1 MSKTDLLFQMMEQPQ
16 RYTANEWQEILTDDE
31 CRELYTLMS
40 MTQSAMDAVRADE
53 EVTDEMIEEEW
64 VKFEAEHF
72 KNEKTEKNFNFLI
85 FQFFNSSKKIAAIFV
100 GILMLSAITYA
111 AIHLVRHTTN
121 MGDSQ
126 TPIKETRVSHSQQS
140 VLPADTAMTDTIP
153 MESKLYD
160 NVPLEQMLK
169 ELSTYYHIKVEY
181 RTEAARTIRLFYQWK
196 PDYSIE
202 KVVEMLNNFEWL
214 NLDLERDTLY
224 VSSNTEPQP

>member
-16 RYTANEWQEILTDDE
+16 QYTADEWQEILTDDE

-40 MTQSAMDAVRADE
+40 MTKSAMDIARADE
-53 EVTDEMIEEEW
+53 EVTDEMIDEEW
-64 VKFEAEHF
+64 QQLTSEQSHSQFSI
-72 KNEKTEKNFNFLI
+72 LI
-85 FQFFNSSKKIAAIFV
+85 FQFRKIAAIFV

-111 AIHLVRHTTN
+111 AIHIVRHAAN
-121 MGDSQ
+121 VGDSQ
-126 TPIKETRVSHSQQS
+126 IPTKETRISHSQQS
-140 VLPADTAMTDTIP
+140 VLPADTTMTDTIP
-153 MESKLYD
+153 MEPKLYD
-160 NVPLEQMLK
+160 NVPLEQMLT

-181 RTEAARTIRLFYQWK
+181 RTEAARNIRLFYQWK

-214 NLDLERDTLY
+214 NLELESNTLY